1 MKSFDDFWYSM
12 TANDWDEIINNSRNC
27 FAEDG
32 KIPINKINAVC
43 LQQSVELLRR
53 YHNWLQDQ
61 LP

>member
-12 TANDWDEIINNSRNC
+12 TAKDWDEIIHSGNC

-53 YHNWLQDQ
+53 YHQWLSDQ
-61 LP
+61 V